1 MRKLSLFTL
10 LILSVFA
17 VSAQN
22 SIRGKVIDENNEAL
36 IGATVTLKQTN
47 QNAVTNRQG
56 EFEFNNLTD
65 YAYTV
70 LARYVGY
77 ENVEQI
83 VQTGKSAE
91 LKMENH
97 SISLDE
103 IVVSAIRADERS
115 PVAYTNVSKEK
126 IDERNLGQDLP
137 YLLSLTPSMIVTSD
151 AGTGI
156 GYTGFRIRGTDAN
169 RINVTVNGV
178 PLNDSES
185 HGVFL
190 VNMPDFASSLNSV
203 QVQRGVGTST
213 NGAAAFGAS
222 VNMQT
227 ETLNPSAYA
236 ELGTSIGSFGTM
248 KNIVKA
254 GTGLING
261 FAVDARLSRLVS
273 DGFIDRAY
281 VDMKS
286 YFASAGYYGEN
297 TMLKLV
303 TFGGNQKTH
312 QAWNGVDLDLVASD
326 PSKYSRSYN
335 ELGIYKAADGST
347 KYFDQTDNYN
357 QTHYQL
363 HFVHSLNPKL
373 NINAALHYTR
383 GIGFYEDYKEGRK
396 YKEYDLT
403 PAVVEG
409 VTLSKTDLVRQKWL
423 DNHFAGAIFSANYKL
438 EKLALTFGGGGNKYF
453 GDHYGFVK
461 WIQFPNKAD
470 VNHRYYF
477 NASTKTDFNIY
488 AKANYLIT
496 DNLSAYADLQ
506 YRNIVHNM
514 KGINDNFDD
523 STGKL
528 QDITQ
533 RHPFNFFNPKFG
545 LNYQFDRSNSV
556 FASFA
561 IANRE
566 PNRNN
571 YTDAGP
577 NEFPT
582 HETLY
587 DTELG
592 YKYLSSNFSVGAN
605 AYYMSY
611 KNQLILTGKLSEIGE
626 ALTTNIPESY
636 RAGIELMAGVKI
648 VDGLR
653 WDGNLNLS
661 QNIIRNFTEYVDV
674 YDADWNWI
682 ELKENFFKTT
692 DISYSPSAVANSI
705 FSYGINGFETALY
718 STFVGR
724 QYIDNTTDLSR
735 SIDPYFVNNLR
746 FSYSWKFDKI
756 KSIDFNL
763 LINNLFNA
771 EYETNGYNWYTYY
784 LDGERIN
791 EKRYFPQAGTH
802 FLFSTSLKF

>member
-1 MRKLSLFTL
+1 MRKLSLFIL
-10 LILSVFA
+10 LTACISA

-22 SIRGKVIDENNEAL
+22 FIRGKVIDENEQAL
-36 IGATVTLKQTN
+36 IGAVVTLKQTN
-47 QNAVTNRQG
+47 QSVITNRRG

-65 YAYTV
+65 YAYS
-70 LARYVGY
+70 LSAKFIGY
-77 ENVEQI
+77 ETVEKT
-83 VQTGKSAE
+83 VQTGTSAI
-91 LKMENH
+91 LKLENH
-97 SISLDE
+97 SISLEE
-103 IVVSAIRADERS
+103 ITVSAIRAGERS
-115 PVAYTNVSKEK
+115 PVAYTDVSQEE
-126 IDERNLGQDLP
+126 INERNLGQDLP
-137 YLLSLTPSMIVTSD
+137 YLLSLTPSMVVTSD

-222 VNMQT
+222 INMQT
-227 ETLNPSAYA
+227 EKFNPVAYA

-286 YFASAGYYGEN
+286 YFVSAGYYAEN
-297 TMLKLV
+297 TMLKFI

-312 QAWNGVDLDLVASD
+312 QAWNGVNLDLVAGN
-326 PSKYSRSYN
+326 PEKYTRSYN
-335 ELGIYKAADGST
+335 ELGIYTAPDGTT

-363 HFVHSLNPKL
+363 HMVHSFNPNL

-383 GIGFYEDYKEGRK
+383 GIGFYEDFKEDRK
-396 YKEYDLT
+396 FKEYNLT
-403 PAVVEG
+403 PAVVGG

-423 DNHFAGAIFSANYKL
+423 DNHFGGAVFSVNYNL
-438 EKLALTFGGGGNKYF
+438 ESLALTFGGGGNKYF

-461 WIQFPNKAD
+461 WIQYPNNAD

-477 NASTKTDFNIY
+477 NESTKTDINVF
-488 AKANYLIT
+488 AKANYLVT
-496 DNLSAYADLQ
+496 DKLSAYADLQ
-506 YRNIVHNM
+506 YRNIIHDM
-514 KGINDNFDD
+514 AGINDNFDNN
-523 STGKL
+523 TGKL

-533 RHPFNFFNPKFG
+533 KHPFNFFNPKVG

-577 NEFPT
+577 DERPRS
-582 HETLY
+582 EKLY

-592 YKYLSSNFSVGAN
+592 YRYLSSNLSLGAN
-605 AYYMSY
+605 FYYMKY
-611 KNQLILTGKLSEIGE
+611 KDQLILTGKLSEIGE

-636 RAGIELMAGVKI
+636 RTGVELMAGVKI
-648 VDGLR
+648 ADGLR

-661 QNIIRNFTEYVDV
+661 KNIIRNFTEYVDV

-682 ELKENFFKTT
+682 ELNENFFEST
-692 DISYSPSAVANSI
+692 DISYSPNVVANSI
-705 FSYGINGFETALY
+705 FSYTIHGFETALH
-718 STFVGR
+718 STYVSR
-724 QYIDNTTDLSR
+724 QYIDNTTDLNR
-735 SIDPYFVNNLR
+735 SVDPYFVNNLR

-771 EYETNGYNWYTYY
+771 EYETNGYNWFTYY
-784 LDGERIN
+784 LDGQRIN

-802 FLFSTSLKF
+802 FLFSITLKF